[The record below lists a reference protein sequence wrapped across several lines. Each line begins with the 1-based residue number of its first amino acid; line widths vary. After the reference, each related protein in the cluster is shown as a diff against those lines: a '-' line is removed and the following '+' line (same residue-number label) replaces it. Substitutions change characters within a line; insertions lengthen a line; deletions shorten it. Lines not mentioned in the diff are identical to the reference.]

1 MIGKLKEIFYVLFVN
16 LMLVFSKIMSS
27 KHIAILMRQVTDSS
41 AQSKEKNWML
51 KYQIKKDKTRSYNPS
66 NKWKQDD
73 KINLTELMFLLLINI
88 YIKIIQ
94 RSFLIN

>member
-27 KHIAILMRQVTDSS
+27 KHIAILMHQVTDSS